1 MKLLLYTDNHF
12 CKYSSILRSRGT
24 RYSTRIENQLNSLIW
39 VGSMAVKYGVKAMI
53 CLGDFFDKPQ
63 LEPEEITAL
72 AELHFPDGIDKIFL
86 VGNHE
91 SNMADLSFNSSNVFK
106 GNAVW
111 YKPRT
116 IDFDDIE
123 LCFLPYC
130 NEESRQTIEE
140 TFGKKTKKRIIFS
153 HNDLKIQYGP
163 YISKVGYEVKDI
175 EDNCDLF
182 FNGHLH
188 NATNVGEKIVL
199 VGNLTGQNFS
209 EDAFRYPHRI
219 IILDTDT
226 MTYES
231 VENPYAFNFYQVTEN
246 TDLTTLKN
254 NAIVSAVVSS
264 GHAVEMREKLE
275 GMNNVI
281 TFRVVE
287 TKEVSSITEFD
298 TDSVDLSID
307 YLQKFSEYIKS
318 TMGESASINSEIEHI
333 CTDN

>member
-1 MKLLLYTDNHF
+1 MKLLVYADNHF
-12 CKYSSILRSRGT
+12 CKYSSILRSRGN
-24 RYSTRIENQLNSLIW
+24 RYSTRLENQLNSMLW
-39 VGSMAVKYGVKAMI
+39 VNSMAVKYGVKAMI
-53 CLGDFFDKPQ
+53 GVGDFFDKPQ

-72 AELHFPDGIDKIFL
+72 SELHFAEGVDKIFI

-106 GNAVW
+106 GCPVW
-111 YKPRT
+111 HEPMT
-116 IDFDDIE
+116 LDFDDIE

-130 NEESRQTIEE
+130 NEENRKTIEE

-153 HNDLKIQYGP
+153 HNDLKMQYGQ
-163 YISKVGYEVKDI
+163 YTSKVGYEIKDI

-188 NATNVGEKIVL
+188 NATNVGDKIIL

-209 EDAFRYPHRI
+209 EDAFKYQHRI

-231 VENPYAFNFYQVTEN
+231 VENPYAFNFYQITEN
-246 TDLTTLKN
+246 TDLEYIKN
-254 NAIVSAVVSS
+254 NAVISAVVSS
-264 GHAVEMREKLE
+264 GHAVEMRERLE
-275 GMNNVI
+275 RMPNVI
-281 TFRVVE
+281 SFRVVE
-287 TKEVSSITEFD
+287 TKETTAGDGID
-298 TDSVDLSID
+298 TDSADLSID

-318 TMGESASINSEIEHI
+318 TMGESANINSEVEHI